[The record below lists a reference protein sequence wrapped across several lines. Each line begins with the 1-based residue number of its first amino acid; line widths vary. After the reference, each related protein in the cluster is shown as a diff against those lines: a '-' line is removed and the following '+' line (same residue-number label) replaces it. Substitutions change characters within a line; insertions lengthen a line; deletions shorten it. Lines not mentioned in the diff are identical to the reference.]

1 MGAGGDMRIGR
12 KSHMHGEFR
21 RGDSNYSVRRMAVHC
36 SFVRRRELEEH
47 ARRVRAVRGHVHVVM
62 EASHLH
68 LGPARSPPSEPLQR
82 RVQDVILN
90 AESGGGG
97 DRAREQGEDK
107 VRDPRPHF
115 HGVAFRQAETS
126 VLRRKDED
134 RNEDRHIAEKR
145 ELDAVEVRAVELQ
158 RERERE
164 DDAGAHHR
172 AEPRAV
178 CGDGQRVEAA
188 ADGEA
193 EADDGVDDDHDV
205 QLDGQRRAGP
215 PRDGERARDV
225 HGEREALAQA
235 ARVTKERDAV
245 DGIQQLVERLSE
257 CK

>member
-1 MGAGGDMRIGR
+1 MGAGGDVRIGR

-21 RGDSNYSVRRMAVHC
+21 LGDSNYSVRRMAVHC
-36 SFVRRRELEEH
+36 SFVRRGELEEH